1 MGACEKLCELKVFFI
16 YFLFLEEQ
24 ANCWLYSGVIK
35 GYNIV
40 VVKEKDVMLW
50 LLRNVG
56 KVVIVCCGGCY
67 RTSWVGSSPDLPSMF
82 LYFCIF
88 ALDGSCNFCEGIDC
102 SVLCLFQMRDLKA
115 VGKKFVHVMYP
126 RKSSALLRDC
136 MCWGLRDL
144 QRVLC
149 LQGRGKIHWDRDSGV
164 LNILF

>member
-1 MGACEKLCELKVFFI
+1 
-16 YFLFLEEQ
+16 
-24 ANCWLYSGVIK
+24 
-35 GYNIV
+35 
-40 VVKEKDVMLW
+40 
-50 LLRNVG
+50 
-56 KVVIVCCGGCY
+56 
-67 RTSWVGSSPDLPSMF
+67 
-82 LYFCIF
+82 
-88 ALDGSCNFCEGIDC
+88 
-102 SVLCLFQMRDLKA
+102 MRDLKA